1 MTEKEKDDARVPGN
15 CLDMVKEAI
24 GRAKEEKLHAK
35 RARRR
40 TMIRMVAVSFIGLMV
55 ILPNVSMDVAQAMSS
70 LPVLGSF
77 FDVITIIDYH
87 YMDDRFSADVDIPEI
102 KSDSEAAGSINGKI
116 SAIAEE
122 WVREFE
128 SAKADECG
136 RAEIKVGYEILSTA
150 PEYFTLKLM
159 TYQGAGSGFQQNHY
173 YTIRI
178 SDEKEMALSDLFP
191 ENADFITPKSENIKE
206 QMRQQVKEDAGK
218 CYWVDLEDDDPAKG
232 FEFSEIEKDQQF
244 YINENGQLVV
254 TFNEG
259 DVAPMY
265 MGCVQFTIPE
275 QVTDGIR

>member
-191 ENADFITPKSENIKE
+191 ENADFITPISENIKE

-218 CYWVDLEDDDPAKG
+218 CYWVDLEDGDPAKG